1 MATRTVVQDVERSRA
16 LVWRYGWNATA
27 YQVVNPG
34 IAHWFDPQ
42 GDAVVGYVVAG
53 LPWRRVRVVAGAPI
67 CPEDRLPDVIAAFE
81 GEARKQGQ
89 GVCYFGAAG
98 RVMNLLGDCPDYSV
112 VVLGAQPT
120 WEPAHW
126 AETIESHASL
136 RAQLSRAR
144 NKGVTVSEWP
154 TERAQGSPEL
164 RRCLNDW
171 LGTRPLPP
179 LHFLVEPETLSRLEG
194 RRVFVAERN
203 GVPVGF
209 VNCSPVPVRHGWLTE
224 QFVRGKDA
232 PNGTTELMLDAAVRT
247 LAADGAQYV
256 TMGLVPL
263 SKNTWVP
270 EDYNPLWLRFALS
283 WVRAHGRRFYN
294 FDGLD
299 RFKAKFLPHAWEP
312 IYAISNERRFAF
324 ATLYAIADA
333 FSHGSP
339 VRAVLSGIG
348 KAARQELHWLRERN
362 HKTLK
367 KPSSVG
373 RPPANART

>member
-1 MATRTVVQDVERSRA
+1 MPEVVTQDVGLARA
-16 LVWRYGWNATA
+16 LALRYGWNATA

-34 IAHWFDPQ
+34 IAHWLDPA
-42 GDAVVGYVVAG
+42 GDALVGYVTAG
-53 LPWRRVRVVAGAPI
+53 LPWQRTRVVAGAPV
-67 CPEDRLPDVIAAFE
+67 CPEERLPEIIEAFE
-81 GEARKQGQ
+81 GEARARGER
-89 GVCYFGAAG
+89 VCYFGAAG
-98 RVMNLLGDCPDYSV
+98 RVMTLLGDRPDYSV

-120 WEPAHW
+120 WEPSRW

-136 RAQLSRAR
+136 RAQLARAR

-154 TERAQGSPEL
+154 TERTRENPEL
-164 RRCLNDW
+164 RRCLSEW
-171 LGTRPLPP
+171 LATRSLPP

-209 VNCSPVPVRHGWLTE
+209 VTCSPVPARSGWLTE
-224 QFVRGKDA
+224 QFVRGADA

-247 LAADGAQYV
+247 LAADGARYV

-270 EDYNPLWLRFALS
+270 SDYNPLWLRFALS

-312 IYAISNERRFAF
+312 IYAISNEPRFSF
-324 ATLYAIADA
+324 STLYAIADA
-333 FSHGSP
+333 FSDGSP
-339 VRAVLSGIG
+339 IRAVLKGIG
-348 KAARQELHWLRERN
+348 KAVRQEARWLRQR
-362 HKTLK
+362 K
-367 KPSSVG
+367 G
-373 RPPANART
+373 